1 MTANSYICPPPLV
14 KLIPVTL
21 GCDRSF
27 TVQRVNSSGTPVNFD
42 AGTTSYIFIDISRE
56 NPTRVNAVISGSTAA
71 FTISSTVCDLVKTGT
86 RWRIVLDFGELES
99 PLLVGRF
106 ERHDG

>member
-1 MTANSYICPPPLV
+1 MSYICPPPLE

-27 TVQRVNSSGTPVNFD
+27 TVQRVNSSGTPVDFD
-42 AGTTSYIFIDISRE
+42 AETTSYIFIDISRDA
-56 NPTRVNAVISGSTAA
+56 PTRIDAVISGSTAA
-71 FTISSTVCDLVKTGT
+71 FTIDSVVCDEIKNGT
-86 RWRIVLDFGELES
+86 RWRIVLDMGELEV

>member
-1 MTANSYICPPPLV
+1 MAANSYICPPPLE

-42 AGTTSYIFIDISRE
+42 AGTTSYIFIDINRDT
-56 NPTRVNAVISGSTAA
+56 PTRVNAVISGSTAA
-71 FTISSTVCDLVKTGT
+71 FTITSTVCDSVKNGT
-86 RWRIVLDFGELES
+86 RWRIVLDFGELEV